1 MPSTTPQTLS
11 ASDPV
16 RCPHCHASQEGAA
29 EDYVVP
35 GRIGPASR
43 FLERCTE
50 CEGRFHVE
58 CTPEGRYIVA
68 KA

>member
-1 MPSTTPQTLS
+1 MTQTTPQDLS
-11 ASDPV
+11 ATDPV
-16 RCPHCHASQEGAA
+16 RCPHCHAEQEGTA

-50 CEGRFHVE
+50 CDGRFHVE
-58 CTPEGRYIVA
+58 RTPEDRYMVSRG
-68 KA
+68 